1 MTLTRTRACARSA
14 ETWTPVTVT
23 NPTRGS
29 RTLPVRKAATV
40 WRMASATRA
49 GRGLRRCFMSE
60 ETGRRVHDAG
70 PVGGLHQAGGLLQ
83 HPLGLPPVVRHHAH
97 REHGALPPVVV
108 GELGSRGV
116 EALNADAALEALA
129 NLAHVVLEALERPD
143 RPFVHLDAVADHP
156 HPRRSGDH
164 PRPDK
169 TAGDGAD
176 LGDLER
182 LPHLRL
188 AQHHLFLLRGEQ
200 ALHRPA
206 HRFHRLVVDAVGA
219 DLDLLALRGS

>member
-40 WRMASATRA
+40 WRLARRELQLPGHDGDHHGSTALGRA
-49 GRGLRRCFMSE
+49 PDVERARHLFDAVGLDQ
-60 ETGRRVHDAG
+60 VAD
-70 PVGGLHQAGGLLQ
+70 LH
-83 HPLGLPPVVRHHAH
+83 VV
-97 REHGALPPVVV
+97 EV
-108 GELGSRGV
+108 
-116 EALNADAALEALA
+116 LNADAALEALA

-143 RPFVHLDAVADHP
+143 PPFVHLDAVADHP

-164 PRPDK
+164 PRPAE

-176 LGDLER
+176 
-182 LPHLRL
+182 
-188 AQHHLFLLRGEQ
+188 
-200 ALHRPA
+200 
-206 HRFHRLVVDAVGA
+206 
-219 DLDLLALRGS
+219 